1 MPDPGLEVPFAK
13 ASGQWGPV
21 PVTGPGQ
28 LRLTSDMLA
37 IEAPGLSLRVR
48 YADLGGG
55 GWRTGAISIHAGG
68 NSATIEATRGL
79 QDAWVTLV
87 ALACPLPEMA
97 RGHRL
102 LGSRRGGSPDAQ
114 VRFMA
119 PIVQARRRLEEGAD
133 LDTRVAALDARALRD
148 RIDLALQGIARDAY
162 PASLPDRR
170 ALEAELEEAMAM
182 LFTRLETLDV
192 SAQAFRN
199 AAEPV
204 RFAAWREWV
213 VAVADVFAAAD
224 SGWSG
229 VARLLPEPR

>member
-1 MPDPGLEVPFAK
+1 MPDPELELPFAK

-21 PVTGPGQ
+21 PVTGPGR
-28 LRLTSDMLA
+28 LRLTSDGLA
-37 IEAPGLSLRVR
+37 LEAPGLSLQVR
-48 YADLGGG
+48 YAELGGG

-68 NSATIEATRGL
+68 NSATIESARGL
-79 QDAWVTLV
+79 QDAWVTLL
-87 ALACPLPEMA
+87 ARACPLPELA
-97 RGHRL
+97 RSHRL

-119 PIVQARRRLEEGAD
+119 PLVQARRRLEDGPD
-133 LDTRVAALDARALRD
+133 LDARVAALDARALRD
-148 RIDLALQGIARDAY
+148 RIDLALQGIAKDSV
-162 PASLPDRR
+162 PANLPDRR
-170 ALEAELEEAMAM
+170 ALEAELEEAMGT
-182 LFTRLETLDV
+182 LFARLDALDL

-204 RFAAWREWV
+204 RFSAWRDWV
-213 VAVADVFAAAD
+213 AAVSNVFAAAD